1 MSSTDGGTVRSS
13 YIIILQTLGKTTELV
28 FRLPEIAKSTMQDS
42 NKDIKARVL
51 SQLWSMIFFT
61 LLQLKQLLIIM

>member
-1 MSSTDGGTVRSS
+1 
-13 YIIILQTLGKTTELV
+13 
-28 FRLPEIAKSTMQDS
+28 MQDS

-61 LLQLKQLLIIM
+61 LLQLEQLLIIM